1 MNELKEIREK
11 LTGIEL
17 NFANYNDD
25 DVRELQGNMF
35 EAVDMID
42 RLEAE
47 AKQPNE
53 ITTGLDLDH
62 IRELYRNFIANWQDI
77 MGPNSDDCFIN
88 GFIAGE
94 SSHIVL
100 TPKEQREGAP
110 EGPLPK
116 LMEFVYEPADMA
128 AIREIQEA
136 IWIIDKFPG
145 SIELTQA
152 LDLLKAAKVNI
163 ASICADERKKAADRY
178 CAFCESHGD
187 CRSYVRC
194 SDRLAILGER

>member
-1 MNELKEIREK
+1 MMYELKEIREALEVYK
-11 LTGIEL
+11 G
-17 NFANYNDD
+17 
-25 DVRELQGNMF
+25 VRDAPENESIF
-35 EAVDMID
+35 EEQTRIMKALSALV
-42 RLEAE
+42 RLEIEANQSNKIECRRYGFVDCEPRFCDGAHDGEFCRFVPSSE
-47 AKQPNE
+47 AK
-53 ITTGLDLDH
+53 
-62 IRELYRNFIANWQDI
+62 
-77 MGPNSDDCFIN
+77 
-88 GFIAGE
+88 
-94 SSHIVL
+94 
-100 TPKEQREGAP
+100 QREGAP